1 MIRNA
6 FSLAETN
13 LRRNGYSPI
22 PILPNTKRPALAG
35 WSAHCGSVMAST
47 AIGRYAASRLA
58 YGVGV
63 ALGYGGLI
71 GIDLDS
77 EDAGVTAAIRAILP
91 TSPVAK
97 RGARGRTDFYCDP
110 TSSIRPRKFKARDG
124 GMLVEVL
131 ATGNQTVIPP
141 SRHPTTSQPYVWLG
155 DATLLNTSVDEPP
168 MISPHIGEQL
178 ATALFPWTRILSL
191 PALPAIAA
199 RAARELSD
207 RDRVCQCRYG
217 HAILDRDAALLAR
230 MGPNTGRNVAVFR
243 LVCRLGRWAHHG
255 FLATDAMT
263 DTILSACEQNGLL
276 REDGRRSV
284 LATIASGLRKS
295 IGDSLPDLGGVRRG

>member
-1 MIRNA
+1 M
-6 FSLAETN
+6 
-13 LRRNGYSPI
+13 
-22 PILPNTKRPALAG
+22 AG
-35 WSAHCGSVMAST
+35 TVS
-47 AIGRYAASRLA
+47 GRYAVSPLA

-63 ALGYGGLI
+63 ALGYEGLVAVD
-71 GIDLDS
+71 IDT
-77 EDAGVTAAIRAILP
+77 EDPSVREAVRSVIPA
-91 TSPVAK
+91 SPVAK
-97 RGARGRTDFYCDP
+97 FGARGRTDFYIER
-110 TSSIRPRKFKARDG
+110 TGSIRPRKFRARG
-124 GMLVEVL
+124 GDMLVEVL

-141 SRHPTTSQPYVWLG
+141 SMHPTTGKPYEWLG
-155 DATLLNTSVDEPP
+155 DATLFDMPVDELP
-168 MISPHIGEQL
+168 MVSPGICEQL